1 MKLIFLEYKCI
12 YTGIHI
18 YLILITLI
26 HLHLLY
32 VKNCAY
38 LANFKQNWVKN
49 LRDDARLSLMT
60 GRFCLR
66 WPVRAD
72 I

>member
-1 MKLIFLEYKCI
+1 MEHSLSINILWYRYKSDFFSNYSNTCTCIIF
-12 YTGIHI
+12 YT
-18 YLILITLI
+18 
-26 HLHLLY
+26 
-32 VKNCAY
+32 AY
-38 LANFKQNWVKN
+38 LANFKQNCVKN
-49 LRDDARLSLMT
+49 LRDEARLSLMT

>member
-1 MKLIFLEYKCI
+1 MHIHVH
-12 YTGIHI
+12 TGIDI
-18 YLILITLI
+18 YLIFFLITLI
-26 HLHLLY
+26 HVHVLY

-38 LANFKQNWVKN
+38 LANFKQNCVKN
-49 LRDDARLSLMT
+49 LRDEARLSLTT